1 MRRLFIG
8 IIIFMFFAAQPV
20 NAQSGPTIE
29 KMIVKIWPEYDKP
42 SVLTI
47 VDLFLSADVSLPAK
61 LTVRIPVE
69 AGQPNSVAVR
79 ELDGQLYVLDY
90 DSKLQGNWNEL
101 TFTTPYPEVWLE
113 YYDPQIE
120 INGDTR
126 SYVYNWPGDYTVT
139 DFRIEVQ
146 QPLTA
151 SFMTFQESIGAAQLG
166 ADGLTYFP
174 SNIGTVSEGTAFSLH
189 MQYTK
194 SDDSLTFSNAIPV
207 QPSEPLSDQNNGRK
221 PFLEI
226 LPYLLGGLG
235 LVLILMGAFWYWQS
249 TKNRPNTASVR
260 RSHGG
265 GQKPTLQHD
274 ANSNYCHQC
283 GKRASDS
290 DQFCRACGTRLRS
303 GE

>member
-8 IIIFMFFAAQPV
+8 IIILMLFATQSVKAQT
-20 NAQSGPTIE
+20 SPTIE
-29 KMIVKIWPEYDKP
+29 KMVVKIWPEYDKP

-47 VDLFLSADVSLPAK
+47 IDLFLSADVSLPAK
-61 LTVRIPVE
+61 ITVRIPVE

-90 DSKLQGNWNEL
+90 DSKLQGDWNEL
-101 TFTTPYPEVWLE
+101 TFTTPYPEIWLE

-126 SYVYNWPGDYTVT
+126 SYVYNWTGDYTVT
-139 DFRIEVQ
+139 DFKIEVQ

-151 SFMTFQESIGAAQLG
+151 SNMTFQESIGVAQLG

-174 SNIGTVSEGTAFSLH
+174 ANVGTVSEGTAFSLH

-194 SDDSLTFSNAIPV
+194 SDDTLSFSNAIAV
-207 QPSEPLSDQNNGRK
+207 QPSEPLSDQNKGRK
-221 PFLEI
+221 PFLEL

-249 TKNRPNTASVR
+249 TKNKPNASTNR
-260 RSHGG
+260 RSHGSRRT
-265 GQKPTLQHD
+265 QTLQHEGD
-274 ANSNYCHQC
+274 AIYCHQC
-283 GKRASDS
+283 GKRASGS
-290 DQFCRACGTRLRS
+290 DQFCRACGTRLRID
-303 GE
+303 E

>member
-8 IIIFMFFAAQPV
+8 FFILMLFAAQPV
-20 NAQSGPTIE
+20 KAQTGPTIE

-47 VDLFLSADVSLPAK
+47 LDLFLSADVSLPAK

-79 ELDGQLYVLDY
+79 ELDGQLYVLEY
-90 DSKLQGNWNEL
+90 ESKLQGDWNEL

-113 YYDPQIE
+113 YYDPQIN

-126 SYVYNWPGDYTVT
+126 SYVYNWTGDYTVT
-139 DFRIEVQ
+139 DFKIEVQ

-151 SFMTFQESIGAAQLG
+151 SNMTFQESIGTAQIG
-166 ADGLTYFP
+166 GDGLTYFP
-174 SNIGTVSEGTAFSLH
+174 ANIGTVSEGTAFSLH
-189 MQYTK
+189 MQYLK
-194 SDDSLTFSNAIPV
+194 SDDTLSFSNAIPV
-207 QPSEPLSDQNNGRK
+207 QSSVPLSDQNKGRK
-221 PFLEI
+221 PFLEL

-249 TKNRPNTASVR
+249 KKNSPKNVSVR

-265 GQKPTLQHD
+265 GRKPSIQHD
-274 ANSNYCHQC
+274 ETSIYCHQC
-283 GKRASDS
+283 GKRASGS
-290 DQFCRACGTRLRS
+290 DQFCRACGTRLRVD
-303 GE
+303 E